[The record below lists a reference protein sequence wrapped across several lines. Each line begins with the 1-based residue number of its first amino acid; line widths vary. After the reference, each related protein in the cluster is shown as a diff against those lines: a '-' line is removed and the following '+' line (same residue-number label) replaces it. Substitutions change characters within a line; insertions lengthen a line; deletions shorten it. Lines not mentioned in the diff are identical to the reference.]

1 MMDTESW
8 LARAR
13 ARESVWRSWRHE
25 LHAHPELAYE
35 EQRTAAFVAD
45 RLRSFGLEP
54 IEGLAGTG
62 VVAVL
67 QGRGGDGPMIA
78 LRADMDALPI
88 PEANTFAY
96 ASREPGKMHAC
107 GHDGHTAML
116 LAAAELLAADPA
128 FAGTVVFIFQ
138 PAEEGGG
145 GAKRMVEEG
154 FFERFPVRELYGMHN
169 WPGLPVG
176 QFAVHSG
183 PVMAGTERFRIALRG
198 RGTHAAMPHL
208 GDDVVA
214 AGAALV
220 QALQT
225 VVSRRVDP
233 LQAAVVSVTQFH
245 AGHAFNVIPAEAEL
259 AGTVRAFSPELFSRI
274 REALERIGQGVA
286 SAYGLS
292 LDVEWDEGYP
302 PTINTAS
309 AAARCAE
316 AAVALVGAQNVCR
329 EALPSMGAEDFA
341 FFLQHRPGAYVWIG
355 NGPGE
360 GGCLLHSP
368 HYDFNDELLSLG
380 AAYWA
385 TLVTHV
391 LSA

>member
-1 MMDTESW
+1 MEARRW
-8 LARAR
+8 LVRAQS
-13 ARESVWRSWRHE
+13 RERVWREWRHE

-35 EQRTAAFVAD
+35 ERRTAAFVAE
-45 RLRSFGLEP
+45 RLRSFGLDP
-54 IEGLAGTG
+54 VEGLAETG

-67 QGRGGDGPMIA
+67 EGRRGEGPMIA

-88 PEANTFAY
+88 PEANTFAH

-116 LAAAELLAADPA
+116 LAAAELLASEPA
-128 FAGTVVFIFQ
+128 FAGTVVFVFQ

-154 FFERFPVRELYGMHN
+154 FFERYPVREVYGMHN

-183 PVMAGTERFRIALRG
+183 PVMAGTERFRIVLRG

-208 GDDVVA
+208 GDDVIA

-220 QALQT
+220 QSLQT

-233 LQAAVVSVTQFH
+233 LQAAVLSVTRFH

>member
-1 MMDTESW
+1 MDTESW
-8 LARAR
+8 LAWAR

-35 EQRTAAFVAD
+35 ERRTAAFVAD

-54 IEGLAGTG
+54 IEGLAGTS

-67 QGRGGDGPMIA
+67 RGRGGDGPMIA

-128 FAGTVVFIFQ
+128 FAGTVVFVFQ

-145 GAKRMVEEG
+145 GARRMVEEG

-245 AGHAFNVIPAEAEL
+245 AGHAFNVIPEEAEL
-259 AGTVRAFSPELFSRI
+259 AGTVRAFAPELFSRI
-274 REALERIGQGVA
+274 REELERIGRGVA
-286 SAYGLS
+286 AAFGLS
-292 LDVEWDEGYP
+292 FRIEWDEGYP
-302 PTINTAS
+302 PTINTA
-309 AAARCAE
+309 AEAARCAE
-316 AAVALVGAQNVCR
+316 AAAALVGAPNVR
-329 EALPSMGAEDFA
+329 RNEPPSMGAEDFA

-368 HYDFNDELLSLG
+368 HYDFNDEILPLG

-385 TLVTHV
+385 TLATRV
-391 LSA
+391 LAA

>member
-1 MMDTESW
+1 MDTESW

-35 EQRTAAFVAD
+35 ERRTAAFVAD

-54 IEGLAGTG
+54 IEGLAGTS

-67 QGRGGDGPMIA
+67 RGRGGDGPMIA

-128 FAGTVVFIFQ
+128 FAGTVVFVFQ

-145 GAKRMVEEG
+145 GARRMVEEG

-245 AGHAFNVIPAEAEL
+245 AGHAFNVIPEEAEL
-259 AGTVRAFSPELFSRI
+259 AGTVRAFAPELFSRI
-274 REALERIGQGVA
+274 REELERIGRGVA
-286 SAYGLS
+286 AAFGLS
-292 LDVEWDEGYP
+292 FRIEWDEGYP
-302 PTINTAS
+302 PTINTA
-309 AAARCAE
+309 AEAARCAE
-316 AAVALVGAQNVCR
+316 AAAALVGAPNVR
-329 EALPSMGAEDFA
+329 RNEPPSMGAEDFA
-341 FFLQHRPGAYVWIG
+341 YMLAARPGAYLFLG
-355 NGPGE
+355 TGPGA
-360 GGCLLHSP
+360 GLHHP
-368 HYDFNDELLSLG
+368 AYDFNDAAAPIG
-380 AAYWA
+380 ASFFAR
-385 TLVTHV
+385 LVERALPV
-391 LSA
+391 G

>member
-1 MMDTESW
+1 
-8 LARAR
+8 
-13 ARESVWRSWRHE
+13 
-25 LHAHPELAYE
+25 
-35 EQRTAAFVAD
+35 
-45 RLRSFGLEP
+45 
-54 IEGLAGTG
+54 
-62 VVAVL
+62 
-67 QGRGGDGPMIA
+67 
-78 LRADMDALPI
+78 
-88 PEANTFAY
+88 
-96 ASREPGKMHAC
+96 
-107 GHDGHTAML
+107 
-116 LAAAELLAADPA
+116 
-128 FAGTVVFIFQ
+128 
-138 PAEEGGG
+138 
-145 GAKRMVEEG
+145 MVEEG
-154 FFERFPVRELYGMHN
+154 FFERYPVREIYGMHN

-183 PVMAGTERFRIALRG
+183 PVMAGTERFRIVLRG

-208 GDDVVA
+208 GDDVIA

-220 QALQT
+220 QSLQT

-233 LQAAVVSVTQFH
+233 LQAAVLSVTQFH

-274 REALERIGQGVA
+274 REAIERIGQGVA

-309 AAARCAE
+309 AAACCAE
-316 AAVALVGAQNVCR
+316 AAVALVGTQNVCR
-329 EALPSMGAEDFA
+329 EAPPSMGAEDFA

>member
-1 MMDTESW
+1 
-8 LARAR
+8 
-13 ARESVWRSWRHE
+13 
-25 LHAHPELAYE
+25 
-35 EQRTAAFVAD
+35 
-45 RLRSFGLEP
+45 
-54 IEGLAGTG
+54 
-62 VVAVL
+62 
-67 QGRGGDGPMIA
+67 MIA

-154 FFERFPVRELYGMHN
+154 FFERYPVREIYGMHN

-183 PVMAGTERFRIALRG
+183 PVMAGTERFRIVLRG

-208 GDDVVA
+208 GDDVIA

-220 QALQT
+220 QSLQT

-233 LQAAVVSVTQFH
+233 LQAAVLSVTQFH

>member
-1 MMDTESW
+1 MEARRW
-8 LARAR
+8 LVRAQS
-13 ARESVWRSWRHE
+13 RERVWREWRHE

-35 EQRTAAFVAD
+35 ERRTAAFVAE
-45 RLRSFGLEP
+45 RLRSFGLDP
-54 IEGLAGTG
+54 VEGLAETG

-67 QGRGGDGPMIA
+67 EGRRGEGPMIA

-88 PEANTFAY
+88 PEANTFAH

-116 LAAAELLAADPA
+116 LAAAELLAGDPA
-128 FAGTVVFIFQ
+128 FAGTVVFVFQ

-154 FFERFPVRELYGMHN
+154 FFERYPVREIYGMHN

-183 PVMAGTERFRIALRG
+183 PVMAGTERFRIVLRG

-208 GDDVVA
+208 GDDVIA

-220 QALQT
+220 QSLQT

-233 LQAAVVSVTQFH
+233 LQAAVLSVTQFH

-274 REALERIGQGVA
+274 REAIERIGQGVA

>member
-1 MMDTESW
+1 MEAGHW

-13 ARESVWRSWRHE
+13 ARESIWREWRHE

-35 EQRTAAFVAD
+35 ERRTAAFVA
-45 RLRSFGLEP
+45 RQLRSFGLEP

-67 QGRGGDGPMIA
+67 EGRGGDGPMIA
-78 LRADMDALPI
+78 LRADMDALPVA
-88 PEANTFAY
+88 EANTFAH

-107 GHDGHTAML
+107 GHDGHTTML
-116 LAAAELLAADPA
+116 LAAAELLAAEPA
-128 FAGTVVFIFQ
+128 FSGSVVFVFQ

-145 GAKRMVEEG
+145 GARRMVEEG

-169 WPGLPVG
+169 WPGLPAG

-208 GDDVVA
+208 GKDVVV

-225 VVSRRVDP
+225 VVSRQVDP
-233 LQAAVVSVTQFH
+233 LQPAVLSVTQFH
-245 AGHAFNVIPAEAEL
+245 AGHAFNVIPEEAEL
-259 AGTVRAFSPELFSRI
+259 AGTVRAFAPELFVRI

-286 SAYGLS
+286 ATYGIS
-292 LDVEWDEGYP
+292 CAVEWDEGYP
-302 PTINTAS
+302 PTISTA
-309 AAARCAE
+309 AEAARCAE
-316 AAVALVGAQNVCR
+316 VAAALVGAQNVRR
-329 EALPSMGAEDFA
+329 EEPPSMGAEDFA

-355 NGPGE
+355 NGASE

-368 HYDFNDELLSLG
+368 HYDFNDEILPLG

-385 TLVTHV
+385 ALATHV
-391 LSA
+391 LAA

>member
-1 MMDTESW
+1 MEARRW
-8 LARAR
+8 LVRAQS
-13 ARESVWRSWRHE
+13 RERVWREWRHE

-35 EQRTAAFVAD
+35 ERRTAAFVAE
-45 RLRSFGLEP
+45 RLRSFGLDP
-54 IEGLAGTG
+54 VEGLAETG

-67 QGRGGDGPMIA
+67 EGRRGEGPMIA

-88 PEANTFAY
+88 PEANTFAH

-128 FAGTVVFIFQ
+128 FAGTVVFVFQ

-154 FFERFPVRELYGMHN
+154 FFERYPVREIYGMHN

-183 PVMAGTERFRIALRG
+183 PVMAGTERFRIVLRG

-208 GDDVVA
+208 GDDVIA

-220 QALQT
+220 QSLQT

-233 LQAAVVSVTQFH
+233 LQAAVLSVTQFH

-274 REALERIGQGVA
+274 GEAIERIGQGVA

-329 EALPSMGAEDFA
+329 EAPPSMGAEDFA

>member
-1 MMDTESW
+1 MEARRW
-8 LARAR
+8 LVRAQS
-13 ARESVWRSWRHE
+13 RERVWREWRHE

-35 EQRTAAFVAD
+35 ERRTAAFVAE
-45 RLRSFGLEP
+45 RLRSFGLDP
-54 IEGLAGTG
+54 VEGLAETG

-67 QGRGGDGPMIA
+67 EGRRGEGPMIA

-88 PEANTFAY
+88 PEANTFAH

-116 LAAAELLAADPA
+116 LAAAELLAGDPA
-128 FAGTVVFIFQ
+128 FAGTVVFVFQ

-154 FFERFPVRELYGMHN
+154 FFERYPVREIYGMHN

-183 PVMAGTERFRIALRG
+183 PVMAGTERFRIVLRG

-208 GDDVVA
+208 GDDVIA

-220 QALQT
+220 QSLQT

-233 LQAAVVSVTQFH
+233 LQAAVLSVTQFH

>member
-1 MMDTESW
+1 MEARRW
-8 LARAR
+8 LVRAQS
-13 ARESVWRSWRHE
+13 RERVWREWRHE

-35 EQRTAAFVAD
+35 ERRTAAFVAE
-45 RLRSFGLEP
+45 RLRSFGLDP
-54 IEGLAGTG
+54 VEGLAETG

-67 QGRGGDGPMIA
+67 EGRRGEGPMIA

-88 PEANTFAY
+88 PEANTFAH

-128 FAGTVVFIFQ
+128 FAGTVVFVFQ

-154 FFERFPVRELYGMHN
+154 FFERYPVREIYGMHN

-183 PVMAGTERFRIALRG
+183 PVMAGTERFRIVLRG

-208 GDDVVA
+208 GDDVIA

-220 QALQT
+220 QSLQT

-233 LQAAVVSVTQFH
+233 LQAAVLSVTQFH

-274 REALERIGQGVA
+274 REAIERIGQGVA

-329 EALPSMGAEDFA
+329 EAPPSMGAEDFA

>member
-1 MMDTESW
+1 MDTESW

-154 FFERFPVRELYGMHN
+154 FFERYPVREIYGMHN

-183 PVMAGTERFRIALRG
+183 PVMAGTERFRIVLRG

-208 GDDVVA
+208 GDDVIA

-220 QALQT
+220 QSLQT

-233 LQAAVVSVTQFH
+233 LQAAVLSVTQFH

>member
-1 MMDTESW
+1 MEARRW
-8 LARAR
+8 LVRAQS
-13 ARESVWRSWRHE
+13 RERVWREWRHE

-35 EQRTAAFVAD
+35 ERRTAAFVAE
-45 RLRSFGLEP
+45 RLRSFGLDP
-54 IEGLAGTG
+54 VEGLAETG

-67 QGRGGDGPMIA
+67 EGRRGEGPMIA

-88 PEANTFAY
+88 PEANTFAH

-107 GHDGHTAML
+107 GHDGHTALL

-128 FAGTVVFIFQ
+128 FAGTVVFVFQ

-154 FFERFPVRELYGMHN
+154 FFERYPVREIYGMHN

-183 PVMAGTERFRIALRG
+183 PVMAGTERFRIVLRG

-208 GDDVVA
+208 GDDVIA

-220 QALQT
+220 QSLQT

-233 LQAAVVSVTQFH
+233 LQAAVLSVTQFH

-274 REALERIGQGVA
+274 REAIERIGQGVA

>member
-1 MMDTESW
+1 MEARRW
-8 LARAR
+8 LVRAR
-13 ARESVWRSWRHE
+13 SRERVWREWRHE

-35 EQRTAAFVAD
+35 ERRTAAFVAE
-45 RLRSFGLEP
+45 RLRSFGLDP
-54 IEGLAGTG
+54 VEGLAETG

-67 QGRGGDGPMIA
+67 EGRRGEGPMIA

-88 PEANTFAY
+88 PEANTFAH

-116 LAAAELLAADPA
+116 LAAAELLASEPA
-128 FAGTVVFIFQ
+128 FAGTVVFVFQ

-154 FFERFPVRELYGMHN
+154 FFERYPVREVYGMHN

-183 PVMAGTERFRIALRG
+183 PVMAGTERFRIVLRG

-208 GDDVVA
+208 GDDVIA

-220 QALQT
+220 QSLQT

-233 LQAAVVSVTQFH
+233 LQAAVLSVTRFH

>member
-1 MMDTESW
+1 
-8 LARAR
+8 
-13 ARESVWRSWRHE
+13 
-25 LHAHPELAYE
+25 
-35 EQRTAAFVAD
+35 
-45 RLRSFGLEP
+45 
-54 IEGLAGTG
+54 
-62 VVAVL
+62 
-67 QGRGGDGPMIA
+67 
-78 LRADMDALPI
+78 
-88 PEANTFAY
+88 
-96 ASREPGKMHAC
+96 
-107 GHDGHTAML
+107 
-116 LAAAELLAADPA
+116 
-128 FAGTVVFIFQ
+128 
-138 PAEEGGG
+138 
-145 GAKRMVEEG
+145 MVEEG
-154 FFERFPVRELYGMHN
+154 FFERYPVREIYGMHN

-183 PVMAGTERFRIALRG
+183 PVMAGTERFRIVLRG

-208 GDDVVA
+208 GDDVIA

-220 QALQT
+220 QSLQT

-233 LQAAVVSVTQFH
+233 LQAAVLSVTQFH

-316 AAVALVGAQNVCR
+316 TAVALVGAQNVCR

>member
-1 MMDTESW
+1 MEARRW
-8 LARAR
+8 LVRAR
-13 ARESVWRSWRHE
+13 SRERVWREWRHE

-35 EQRTAAFVAD
+35 ERRTAAFVAE
-45 RLRSFGLEP
+45 RLRSFGLDP
-54 IEGLAGTG
+54 VEGLAETG

-67 QGRGGDGPMIA
+67 EGRRGEGPMIA

-88 PEANTFAY
+88 PEANTFAH

-116 LAAAELLAADPA
+116 LAAAELLAGDPA
-128 FAGTVVFIFQ
+128 FAGTVVFVFQ

-154 FFERFPVRELYGMHN
+154 FFERYPVREIYGMHN

-183 PVMAGTERFRIALRG
+183 PVMAGTERFRIVLRG

-208 GDDVVA
+208 GDDVIA

-220 QALQT
+220 QSLQT

-233 LQAAVVSVTQFH
+233 LQAAVLSVTQFH

-368 HYDFNDELLSLG
+368 HYDFNDELLPLG
-380 AAYWA
+380 AAYWSA
-385 TLVTHV
+385 LVTHV
-391 LSA
+391 LAA

>member
-1 MMDTESW
+1 MEARRW
-8 LARAR
+8 LVRAR
-13 ARESVWRSWRHE
+13 SRERVWREWRHE

-35 EQRTAAFVAD
+35 ERRTAAFVAE
-45 RLRSFGLEP
+45 RLRSFGLDP
-54 IEGLAGTG
+54 VEGLAETG

-67 QGRGGDGPMIA
+67 EGRRGEGPMIA

-88 PEANTFAY
+88 PEANTFAH

-116 LAAAELLAADPA
+116 LAAAELLAGDPA
-128 FAGTVVFIFQ
+128 FAGTVVFVFQ

-154 FFERFPVRELYGMHN
+154 FFERYPVREIYGMHN

-183 PVMAGTERFRIALRG
+183 PVMAGTERFRIVLRG

-208 GDDVVA
+208 GDDVIA

-220 QALQT
+220 QSLQT

-233 LQAAVVSVTQFH
+233 LQAAVLSVTQFH

>member
-1 MMDTESW
+1 MEARRW
-8 LARAR
+8 LVRAQS
-13 ARESVWRSWRHE
+13 RERVWREWRHE

-35 EQRTAAFVAD
+35 ERRTAAFVAE
-45 RLRSFGLEP
+45 RLRSFGLDP
-54 IEGLAGTG
+54 VEGLAETG

-67 QGRGGDGPMIA
+67 EGRRGEGPMIA

-88 PEANTFAY
+88 PEANTFAH

-128 FAGTVVFIFQ
+128 FAGTVVFVFQ

-154 FFERFPVRELYGMHN
+154 FFERYPVREIYGMHN

-183 PVMAGTERFRIALRG
+183 PVMAGTERFRIVLRG

-208 GDDVVA
+208 GDDVIA

-220 QALQT
+220 QSLQT

-233 LQAAVVSVTQFH
+233 LQAAVLSVTQFH

-274 REALERIGQGVA
+274 GEAIERIGQGVA

>member
-1 MMDTESW
+1 MEAGHW

-13 ARESVWRSWRHE
+13 ARESIWREWRHE

-35 EQRTAAFVAD
+35 ERRTAAFVA
-45 RLRSFGLEP
+45 RQLRSFGLEP

-67 QGRGGDGPMIA
+67 EGRGGDGPMIA
-78 LRADMDALPI
+78 LRADMDALPVA
-88 PEANTFAY
+88 EANTFAH

-107 GHDGHTAML
+107 GHDGHTTML
-116 LAAAELLAADPA
+116 LAAAELLAAEPA
-128 FAGTVVFIFQ
+128 FSGSVVFVFQ

-145 GAKRMVEEG
+145 GARRMVEEG

-169 WPGLPVG
+169 WPGLPAG

-183 PVMAGTERFRIALRG
+183 PVMAGTERFRISLRG

-208 GDDVVA
+208 GDDVVV

-225 VVSRRVDP
+225 VVSRQVDP
-233 LQAAVVSVTQFH
+233 LQPAVLSVTQFH
-245 AGHAFNVIPAEAEL
+245 AGHAFNVIPEEAEL
-259 AGTVRAFSPELFSRI
+259 AGTVRAFAPELFVRI
-274 REALERIGQGVA
+274 REALDRIGQGVA
-286 SAYGLS
+286 ATYGIS
-292 LDVEWDEGYP
+292 CAVEWDEGYP
-302 PTINTAS
+302 PTINTAE
-309 AAARCAE
+309 AARCAE
-316 AAVALVGAQNVCR
+316 VAAALVGAQNVRR
-329 EALPSMGAEDFA
+329 EEPPSMGAEDFA

-355 NGPGE
+355 NGASE

-368 HYDFNDELLSLG
+368 HYDFNDEILPLG

-385 TLVTHV
+385 TLAIRV
-391 LSA
+391 LAE

>member
-1 MMDTESW
+1 MEARRW
-8 LARAR
+8 LVRAQS
-13 ARESVWRSWRHE
+13 RERVWREWRHE

-35 EQRTAAFVAD
+35 ERRTAAFVAE
-45 RLRSFGLEP
+45 RLRSFGLDP
-54 IEGLAGTG
+54 VEGLAETG

-67 QGRGGDGPMIA
+67 EGRRGEGPMIA

-88 PEANTFAY
+88 PEANTFAH

-128 FAGTVVFIFQ
+128 FAGTVVFVFQ

-154 FFERFPVRELYGMHN
+154 FFERYPVREIYGMHN

-183 PVMAGTERFRIALRG
+183 PVMAGTERFRIVLRG

-208 GDDVVA
+208 GDDVIA

-220 QALQT
+220 QSLQT

-233 LQAAVVSVTQFH
+233 LQAAVLSVTQFH

-274 REALERIGQGVA
+274 REAIERIGQGVA

>member
-1 MMDTESW
+1 MEARRW
-8 LARAR
+8 LVRAQS
-13 ARESVWRSWRHE
+13 RERVWREWRHE

-35 EQRTAAFVAD
+35 ERRTAAFVAE
-45 RLRSFGLEP
+45 RLRSFGLDP
-54 IEGLAGTG
+54 VEGLAETG

-67 QGRGGDGPMIA
+67 EGRRGEGPMIA

-88 PEANTFAY
+88 PEANTFAH

-128 FAGTVVFIFQ
+128 FAGTVVFVFQ

-154 FFERFPVRELYGMHN
+154 FFERYPVREIYGMHN

-183 PVMAGTERFRIALRG
+183 PVMAGTERFRIVLRG

-208 GDDVVA
+208 GDDVIA

-220 QALQT
+220 QSLQT

-233 LQAAVVSVTQFH
+233 LQAAVLSVTQFH
-245 AGHAFNVIPAEAEL
+245 AGHAFNVIPAEAEF

-274 REALERIGQGVA
+274 REAIERIGQGVA

-329 EALPSMGAEDFA
+329 EAPPSMGAEDFA

-385 TLVTHV
+385 TLVTQV

>member
-1 MMDTESW
+1 MEARRW
-8 LARAR
+8 LVRAQS
-13 ARESVWRSWRHE
+13 RERVWREWRHE

-35 EQRTAAFVAD
+35 ERRTAAFVAE
-45 RLRSFGLEP
+45 RLRAFGLDP
-54 IEGLAGTG
+54 VEGLAETG

-67 QGRGGDGPMIA
+67 EGRRGEGPMIA

-88 PEANTFAY
+88 PEANTFAH

-128 FAGTVVFIFQ
+128 FAGTVVFVFQ

-154 FFERFPVRELYGMHN
+154 FFERYPVREIYGMHN

-183 PVMAGTERFRIALRG
+183 PVMAGTERFRIVLRG

-208 GDDVVA
+208 GDDVIA

-220 QALQT
+220 QSLQT

-233 LQAAVVSVTQFH
+233 LQAAVLSVTQFH

-274 REALERIGQGVA
+274 REAIERIGQGVA
-286 SAYGLS
+286 SAYDLS

-329 EALPSMGAEDFA
+329 EAPPSMGAEDFA
-341 FFLQHRPGAYVWIG
+341 FFLQHRPGAYIWIG

>member
-1 MMDTESW
+1 MEARRW
-8 LARAR
+8 LVRAR
-13 ARESVWRSWRHE
+13 SRERVWREWRHE

-35 EQRTAAFVAD
+35 ERRTAAFVAE
-45 RLRSFGLEP
+45 RLRSFGLDP
-54 IEGLAGTG
+54 VEGLAETG

-67 QGRGGDGPMIA
+67 EGRRGEGPMIA

-88 PEANTFAY
+88 PEANTFAH

-116 LAAAELLAADPA
+116 LAAAELLAGDPA
-128 FAGTVVFIFQ
+128 FAGTVVFVFQ

-154 FFERFPVRELYGMHN
+154 FFERYPVREIYGMHN

-183 PVMAGTERFRIALRG
+183 PVMAGTERFRIVLRG

-208 GDDVVA
+208 GDDVIA

-220 QALQT
+220 QSLQT

-233 LQAAVVSVTQFH
+233 LQAAVLSVTQFH

-274 REALERIGQGVA
+274 RDALERIGQGVA

-316 AAVALVGAQNVCR
+316 AAVALVGEQNVCR
-329 EALPSMGAEDFA
+329 DALPSMGAEDFA

-368 HYDFNDELLSLG
+368 HYDFNDELLPLG
-380 AAYWA
+380 AAYWSA
-385 TLVTHV
+385 LVTHV
-391 LSA
+391 LAA

>member
-1 MMDTESW
+1 MEARRW
-8 LARAR
+8 LVRAQS
-13 ARESVWRSWRHE
+13 RERVWREWRHE

-35 EQRTAAFVAD
+35 ERRTAAFVAE
-45 RLRSFGLEP
+45 RLRAFGLDP
-54 IEGLAGTG
+54 VEGLAETG

-67 QGRGGDGPMIA
+67 EGRRGEGPMIA

-88 PEANTFAY
+88 PEANTFAH

-116 LAAAELLAADPA
+116 LAAAELLAGDPA
-128 FAGTVVFIFQ
+128 FAGTVVFVFQ

-154 FFERFPVRELYGMHN
+154 FFERYPVREIYGMHN

-183 PVMAGTERFRIALRG
+183 PVMAGTERFRIVLRG

-208 GDDVVA
+208 GDDVIA

-220 QALQT
+220 QSLQT

-233 LQAAVVSVTQFH
+233 LQAAVLSVTQFH

-274 REALERIGQGVA
+274 REAIERIGQGVA
-286 SAYGLS
+286 SAYDLS

-329 EALPSMGAEDFA
+329 EAPPSMGAEDFA
-341 FFLQHRPGAYVWIG
+341 FFLQHRPGAYIWIG

>member
-1 MMDTESW
+1 MDTESW

-35 EQRTAAFVAD
+35 ERRTAAFVAD

-54 IEGLAGTG
+54 IEGLAGTS

-67 QGRGGDGPMIA
+67 RGRGGDGPMIA
-78 LRADMDALPI
+78 LRADMDALPV

-128 FAGTVVFIFQ
+128 FAGTVVFVFQ

-154 FFERFPVRELYGMHN
+154 FFERFPVREVYGMHN

-245 AGHAFNVIPAEAEL
+245 AGHAFNVIPEEAEL
-259 AGTVRAFSPELFSRI
+259 AGTVRAFAPELFSRI
-274 REALERIGQGVA
+274 REELERIGRGVA
-286 SAYGLS
+286 AAFGLS
-292 LDVEWDEGYP
+292 FRIEWDEGYP
-302 PTINTAS
+302 PTINTA
-309 AAARCAE
+309 AEAARCAE
-316 AAVALVGAQNVCR
+316 AAAALVGAPNVR
-329 EALPSMGAEDFA
+329 RNEPPSMGAEDFA

-368 HYDFNDELLSLG
+368 HYDFNDEILPLG

-385 TLVTHV
+385 TLATRV
-391 LSA
+391 LAA